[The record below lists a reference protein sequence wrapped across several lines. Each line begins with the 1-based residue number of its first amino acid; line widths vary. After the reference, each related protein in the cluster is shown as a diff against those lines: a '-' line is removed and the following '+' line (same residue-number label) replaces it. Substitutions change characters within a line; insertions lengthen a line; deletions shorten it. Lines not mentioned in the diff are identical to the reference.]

1 MGCNM
6 CVVQKPEEQ
15 YRVMFQKGQIS
26 NTLCPFD
33 GEGRLKVNGKELSCL
48 SRDPTLDVRD
58 PLLSHVLKRGARRRT
73 GLAGRLAGLDG
84 TVAVPGGLTD
94 CVDSGTQ
101 TDISFQHMLTL
112 GRTAHHPG
120 GAPPPHPPP
129 SPPLPPIL
137 EPNLLNEL

>member
-58 PLLSHVLKRGARRRT
+58 PLLSHVLKRGGPAAGGTRRAAS
-73 GLAGRLAGLDG
+73 GAGR
-84 TVAVPGGLTD
+84 
-94 CVDSGTQ
+94 DS
-101 TDISFQHMLTL
+101 SSS
-112 GRTAHHPG
+112 R
-120 GAPPPHPPP
+120 GAD
-129 SPPLPPIL
+129 
-137 EPNLLNEL
+137 